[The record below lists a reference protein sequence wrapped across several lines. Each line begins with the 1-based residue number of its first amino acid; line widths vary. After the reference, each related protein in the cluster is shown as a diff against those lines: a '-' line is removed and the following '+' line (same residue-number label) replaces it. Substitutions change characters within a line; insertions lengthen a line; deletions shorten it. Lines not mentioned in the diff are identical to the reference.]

1 MEADHSRDW
10 YSEALM
16 SSEAVIENKSVSM
29 PVLLK
34 PRDLHGLVDMKS
46 AIDAVCEAYRGAVEF
61 PVINAPRRRV
71 HAPTG
76 VRVSNFPGGVHSLG
90 VIGSGTRA
98 ELVRQEDGN
107 QHYDFREHPV
117 HVLCDSHTS
126 KLMGIVLGE
135 VTEKTLGPSSLMAF
149 RTAATSGVGFRYLA
163 PKGAKTA
170 GVFGSGGQAAYQLLA
185 LLVERPEIEKVFVYS
200 RSSENRCAFAS
211 RYSKFFDV
219 DIEPVDQARLVVEPV
234 DIVVCATNT
243 NRVLFDGG
251 WLRAGQHVTGII
263 GGNIQL
269 VEGGFLK
276 QVRRELDNTTA
287 QRANVIVA
295 NLRESIVS
303 EKQGDLWEPVGKG
316 MIKLENIIELG
327 ELAAGKKS
335 GRTAEDQITYHKNNN
350 GTGAADLAL
359 TTLAYRKA
367 IEVGRGMEI
376 DL

>member
-1 MEADHSRDW
+1 
-10 YSEALM
+10 
-16 SSEAVIENKSVSM
+16 M

-34 PRDLHGLVDMKS
+34 PQELHGLVDMES
-46 AIDAVCEAYRGAVEF
+46 AIDAVSEAYRGAVEF

-98 ELVRQEDGN
+98 ELVRQADGN

-117 HVLCDSHTS
+117 HVLCDSNTS
-126 KLMGIVLGE
+126 QLMGIVLGE

-149 RTAATSGVGFRYLA
+149 RTAATSGVGFRFLA
-163 PKGAKTA
+163 PRNAKAA

-185 LLVERPEIEKVFVYS
+185 LLTERPQISKVFVYS
-200 RSSENRCAFAS
+200 RSPENRKAFAE
-211 RYSKFFDV
+211 RYSKLFGV
-219 DIEPVDQARLVVEPV
+219 DIQPVEDARAVVEPADV
-234 DIVVCATNT
+234 IVCATNT
-243 NRVLFDGG
+243 NKVLFDGA
-251 WLRAGQHVTGII
+251 WLRPGQHVTGII

-276 QVRRELDNTTA
+276 QSRRELDNTTA
-287 QRANVIVA
+287 QRANVIVT
-295 NLRESIVS
+295 NLRESILS
-303 EKQGDLWEPVGKG
+303 EKQGDLWEPLEKG
-316 MIKLENIIELG
+316 LIKLADIFELG
-327 ELAAGKKS
+327 ELAAGDKP
-335 GRTAEDQITYHKNNN
+335 GRTDETQITYHKNNN

-367 IEVGRGMEI
+367 IKAGRGMDI
-376 DL
+376 AM